1 MAFAHDIRALAEQ
14 ASEKKDGIDTEEATK
29 NALIMPF
36 LRVLGY
42 DVFDPKEVVPEF
54 TADGGHKKAWKV
66 DYALCPFDT
75 DPLKPAIIIECKACG
90 RELKAG
96 HTDQLH
102 RYFPQT
108 PARFGILTNGL
119 TYLFYADVEKTNVM
133 GNDPFLEVDLLQLS
147 DTAIRELEMFAKA
160 QFNPARAVQ
169 RAEHLHY
176 TRAVKKKFAEYYS
189 EPNEDFA
196 RYFIG
201 QIDEKK
207 NTQSVRAQFTPLV
220 HQAFHQFVNEQ
231 INARIIDRLAQTTR
245 GMLSQDAPYD
255 VPAKDAIVHE
265 DSDTDTKIITTEE
278 ELNAFYIIKAILR
291 GRVAPERV
299 AMRDVQ
305 TYCGILLDDNRNK
318 RICLLRFNNP
328 KKKQLSLFDASKKE
342 QKVPIQSLDDIYQFA
357 DQLVAA
363 VDRYESE
370 P

>member
-1 MAFAHDIRALAEQ
+1 MAFAHDIRALAER
-14 ASEKKDGIDTEEATK
+14 ASEQKDGIKTEEATK

-54 TADGGHKKAWKV
+54 TADGGNKKAWKV
-66 DYALCPFDT
+66 DYALCPFDKN
-75 DPLKPAIIIECKACG
+75 PPKPAIIIECKSHG
-90 RELKAG
+90 RSLGDA
-96 HTDQLH
+96 HTSQLH
-102 RYFPQT
+102 RYFPFT
-108 PARFGILTNGL
+108 DARFGILTNGT

-133 GNDPFLEVDLLQLS
+133 TSDPFLDVDLLQLS
-147 DTAIRELEMFAKA
+147 DAAIRELEMFVKSK
-160 QFNPARAVQ
+160 FHLARAVQ

-176 TRAVKKKFAEYYS
+176 TRVVKKKFAEYYS
-189 EPNEDFA
+189 EPNEDLA

-201 QIDEKK
+201 KIPEKK
-207 NTQSVRAQFTPLV
+207 NTQSVRTQFTPLV

-231 INARIIDRLAQTTR
+231 INARIMDRFAQTTR
-245 GMLSQDAPYD
+245 GMLSQNTPYD
-255 VPAKDAIVHE
+255 VPAKDTIVHE
-265 DSDTDTKIITTEE
+265 DSDTDTKIVTTEE

-328 KKKQLSLFDASKKE
+328 KNKQLSLFDASKKE

-357 DQLVAA
+357 DQLIAA
-363 VDRYESE
+363 VDRYEE
-370 P
+370 